1 MSAKKPVDPTI
12 AAACEQISAAQK
24 HVAETWRGPI
34 TEASTLNTAI
44 MKVRDITRDMDP
56 TDALQ
61 VASSVVHQIARA
73 QDTPPGYRDKLLVI
87 FRQLDR
93 FADSW

>member
-1 MSAKKPVDPTI
+1 MRTNL
-12 AAACEQISAAQK
+12 
-24 HVAETWRGPI
+24 RGSEARRRNLARPI
-34 TEASTLNTAI
+34 TEASTLNMAI
-44 MKVRDITRDMDP
+44 GKVTDITRDMDP

-61 VASSVVHQIARA
+61 VASSVLHQIARA
-73 QDTPPGYRDKLLVI
+73 QDTPPGYHDKLLVI